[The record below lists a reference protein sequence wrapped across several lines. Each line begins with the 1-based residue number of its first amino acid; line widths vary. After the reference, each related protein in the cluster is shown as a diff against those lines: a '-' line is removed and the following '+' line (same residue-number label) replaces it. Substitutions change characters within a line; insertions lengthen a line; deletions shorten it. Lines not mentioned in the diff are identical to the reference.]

1 MFDIQGH
8 RGCRG
13 LLPENTI
20 EAFLQ
25 ALQIGVPTLE
35 MDTVISKDHKVV
47 VSHDT
52 YMCCEICTQ
61 PNKEEINEGNEKQF
75 NLYQMN
81 YAEIQLFDC
90 GLKPH
95 PRFPNQKRQAAHKP
109 LLSGVVQAVNEYAQK
124 TDRKMPVF
132 YNIETKSK
140 PETDL
145 VFHPKPAE
153 FAALLYEE
161 IERCNIVSQTMI
173 QSFDVRTLQWLKENN
188 KPIRLSLLVEPQNEE
203 NPENSSFD
211 FTKKIA
217 ELGFMP
223 DIYSPFYKLVT
234 PQLIEFARKNK
245 IKVIPWTVNNDKEML
260 AMKNMGVDGFI
271 SDYPDLAMQTVNL

>member
-35 MDTVISKDHKVV
+35 MDTVISKDCKVV
-47 VSHDT
+47 VSHDA
-52 YMCCEICTQ
+52 YMCHEICTQ

-95 PRFPNQKRQAAHKP
+95 PRFPNQKKQDAHKP
-109 LLSGVVQAVNEYAQK
+109 LLRSVVQAVNKYIQK
-124 TDRKMPVF
+124 TARKMPVF

-145 VFHPKPAE
+145 IFHPKPAE

-188 KPIRLSLLVEPQNEE
+188 KPIRLSLLVEPQDEE
-203 NPENSSFD
+203 NPENLSFD
-211 FTKKIA
+211 FTQKIA

-234 PQLIEFARKNK
+234 PQLIDFARKNK
-245 IKVIPWTVNNDKEML
+245 IKVIPWTVNDDKEML
-260 AMKNMGVDGFI
+260 AMKELGVDGFI
-271 SDYPDLAMQTVNL
+271 SDYPDLAMQAVNC